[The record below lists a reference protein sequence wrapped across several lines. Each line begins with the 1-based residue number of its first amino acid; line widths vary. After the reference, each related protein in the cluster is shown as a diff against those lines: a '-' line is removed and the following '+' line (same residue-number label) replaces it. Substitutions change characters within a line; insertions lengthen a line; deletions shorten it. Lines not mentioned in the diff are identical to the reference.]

1 MEKCGSQNKS
11 SEVLFLTLGTVK
23 AKIKYRKS
31 IWVDALG
38 NPLIAKR
45 AVFLVIGFMS
55 YFRFNIR
62 NKLRITGAEVLKELP
77 DEGVLFVS
85 NHQTYYADVAA
96 MYHTIFAAKNGFY
109 NSVKNPVYLLNPRVR
124 MYFVAAK
131 ETMKAGLLPRIFRL
145 AGSVSIKRTWREAG
159 VEINREVDQRDTQ
172 KIDLAIRDGWVIT
185 FPQGTTKPFKE
196 GRKGTAH
203 IIKKNEPIVVPITID
218 GFRRAFDKRGLVL
231 KKKKVELKIRFK
243 EPLNLNYDAPVED
256 ILNQV
261 MDAIE
266 QTEEHNRVPELD

>member
-1 MEKCGSQNKS
+1 MKR
-11 SEVLFLTLGTVK
+11 
-23 AKIKYRKS
+23 KIKYRKS

-38 NPLIAKR
+38 NPLMAKR

-62 NKLRITGAEVLKELP
+62 NKLRISGAEILRDLP

-96 MYHTIFAAKNGFY
+96 MYHSIFAAKNGFY
-109 NSVKNPVYLLNPRVR
+109 NTVKNPIYLLNPRVR
-124 MYFVAAK
+124 LYFVAAV
-131 ETMKAGLLPRIFRL
+131 ETMKAGILPRVFRL

-159 VEINREVDQRDTQ
+159 VEIQRDVDQRDTQ
-172 KIDLAIRDGWVIT
+172 KIDLALRDGWVIT

-203 IIKKNEPIVVPITID
+203 IIKKNQPIVVPVTID

-243 EPLNLNYDAPVED
+243 QPLEVNYDDSVEQ
-256 ILNQV
+256 ILEQV
-261 MDAIE
+261 MHAIE
-266 QTEEHNRVPELD
+266 QTEEHNRVPEIDS